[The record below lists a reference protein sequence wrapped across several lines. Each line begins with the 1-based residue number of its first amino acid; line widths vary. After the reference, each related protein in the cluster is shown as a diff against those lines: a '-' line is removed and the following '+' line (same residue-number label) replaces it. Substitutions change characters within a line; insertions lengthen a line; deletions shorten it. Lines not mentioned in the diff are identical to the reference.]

1 MLEKNVESGLC
12 LEGSWSRITTFSVG
26 LGVWGWVGV
35 DG

>member
-12 LEGSWSRITTFSVG
+12 FENVQNVPNVPSVSN
-26 LGVWGWVGV
+26 VGNV